1 MKKVSCILLSLFL
14 IICLVGCIVAVAT
27 INGGVVVWKARQ
39 INENEN
45 VELNSKDTDIR
56 FWTDE
61 ETGVQYVIY
70 NHGAPYKGMG
80 GITPRLN
87 ADGTLYIDHPT
98 EKGGEEE

>member
-1 MKKVSCILLSLFL
+1 MKKVLCILLSLFL
-14 IICLVGCIVAVAT
+14 IICLVGCT
-27 INGGVVVWKARQ
+27 TYQ

-45 VELNSKDTDIR
+45 IKLNSKDTDIR

-70 NHGAPYKGMG
+70 NHAAGYKGMG

-87 ADGTLYIDHPT
+87 ADGTLYIDHQT
-98 EKGGEEE
+98 EKGGEE

>member
-14 IICLVGCIVAVAT
+14 ITGLTGCEES
-27 INGGVVVWKARQ
+27 Q
-39 INENEN
+39 INNNEN
-45 VELNSKDTDIR
+45 IELNSEDTDIR

-70 NHGAPYKGMG
+70 SHGEPYKGMG

-98 EKGGEEE
+98 EEGAEKNETN

>member
-1 MKKVSCILLSLFL
+1 MKKVSYILLSLFL
-14 IICLVGCIVAVAT
+14 IIYLAGCKT
-27 INGGVVVWKARQ
+27 YQ

-45 VELNSKDTDIR
+45 IKLNSKDTDIR

-70 NHGAPYKGMG
+70 NHGAGYKGMG

-98 EKGGEEE
+98 EKGGEEK

>member
-1 MKKVSCILLSLFL
+1 MKKVLCILLSLFL
-14 IICLVGCIVAVAT
+14 IICLVGCT
-27 INGGVVVWKARQ
+27 TYQ

-70 NHGAPYKGMG
+70 NHGAGYKGMG

-87 ADGTLYIDHPT
+87 ADGTLYVDHPT
-98 EKGGEEE
+98 EKGGEE

>member
-1 MKKVSCILLSLFL
+1 MKKVLCFLLSLFL
-14 IICLVGCIVAVAT
+14 IICLAGCKIY
-27 INGGVVVWKARQ
+27 Q

-45 VELNSKDTDIR
+45 IKLNSKDTDIR

-70 NHGAPYKGMG
+70 NHGAGYKGMG

-98 EKGGEEE
+98 EKGGEQE

>member
-1 MKKVSCILLSLFL
+1 MKKVLCILISLFL
-14 IICLVGCIVAVAT
+14 IICLVGCT
-27 INGGVVVWKARQ
+27 TYQ

-70 NHGAPYKGMG
+70 NHGAGYKGMG

-87 ADGTLYIDHPT
+87 ADGTLYIDHTT
-98 EKGGEEE
+98 EKGGEG

>member
-1 MKKVSCILLSLFL
+1 MKKVLCFLLSLFL
-14 IICLVGCIVAVAT
+14 IICLAGCKIY
-27 INGGVVVWKARQ
+27 Q

-45 VELNSKDTDIR
+45 IKLNSKDTDIR

-70 NHGAPYKGMG
+70 NHGAGYKGMG

-98 EKGGEEE
+98 EKGGE

>member
-14 IICLVGCIVAVAT
+14 IICLTGCEES
-27 INGGVVVWKARQ
+27 Q
-39 INENEN
+39 INNNEN
-45 VELNSKDTDIR
+45 IELNSEDTDIR

-70 NHGAPYKGMG
+70 SHGEPYKGMG

-98 EKGGEEE
+98 EKGGE

>member
-1 MKKVSCILLSLFL
+1 MKKVLCILLSLFL
-14 IICLVGCIVAVAT
+14 IICLVGCKT
-27 INGGVVVWKARQ
+27 HQ

-45 VELNSKDTDIR
+45 IKLNSKYTDIR

-80 GITPRLN
+80 GITRLMLLLMTRQELKHI
-87 ADGTLYIDHPT
+87 ALST
-98 EKGGEEE
+98 EFMRK